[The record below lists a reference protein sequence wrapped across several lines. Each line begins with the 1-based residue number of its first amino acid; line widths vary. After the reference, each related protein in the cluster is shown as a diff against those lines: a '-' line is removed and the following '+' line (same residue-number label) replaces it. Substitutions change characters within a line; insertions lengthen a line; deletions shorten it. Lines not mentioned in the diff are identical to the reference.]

1 MNERIIR
8 NSVMTDRL
16 ARGLSDYYSRR
27 VRGVSCPDLLP
38 PEQRASAASSHDQRL
53 QCARLFVQALQ
64 HEPMSA

>member
-8 NSVMTDRL
+8 DSVLTDRL

-38 PEQRASAASSHDQRL
+38 PEQRASAESRHDQCL
-53 QCARLFVQALQ
+53 QYARNFVQALQ
-64 HEPMSA
+64 HGAMSA